1 MKNYLLFSFLLIS
14 CLPKLDAQ
22 DIITFTNG
30 DQVKAK
36 ILEIGTTE
44 ITYKKF
50 DYQAGPTYTV
60 SKSDVFM
67 VKYPNGDKDMFSNTG
82 NASLNL
88 NKSTISSNQRELK
101 AGTNFQIELL
111 QTLSSKVS
119 TTGQVVSFRVK
130 LDVEVDGK
138 ILIKAGEE
146 LTGLITASNQAR
158 ELGREGGLEVQVTQV
173 KAIDESIIQLSGNI
187 HKAGDN
193 RSVESIG
200 IAALIFWPALF
211 IKGKEA
217 EIPAG
222 TIFITSVAQTAVIT
236 VN

>member
-1 MKNYLLFSFLLIS
+1 MA
-14 CLPKLDAQ
+14 CLSQAIAQ

-36 ILEIGTTE
+36 ILEITTTE
-44 ITYKKF
+44 VKYKKF
-50 DYQAGPTYTV
+50 DYLTGPTITV
-60 SKSDVFM
+60 AKQDIFM
-67 VKYPNGDKDMFSNTG
+67 VKYPNGDKEVFSTSSNVKLNG
-82 NASLNL
+82 SKASLSANE
-88 NKSTISSNQRELK
+88 REIK
-101 AGTNFQIELL
+101 AGTSFQIELL
-111 QTLSSKVS
+111 QTLSSKVI
-119 TTGQVVSFRVK
+119 TTGQQVAFRVK

-138 ILIKAGEE
+138 LVIKAGQE
-146 LTGLITASNQAR
+146 LSGLITSSKQAK
-158 ELGREGGLEVQVTQV
+158 ELGREGALEIQVTEV
-173 KAIDESIIQLSGNI
+173 KAVDGKSIPLSGNI

-222 TIFITSVAQTAVIT
+222 TVFITSVAQTSTIV